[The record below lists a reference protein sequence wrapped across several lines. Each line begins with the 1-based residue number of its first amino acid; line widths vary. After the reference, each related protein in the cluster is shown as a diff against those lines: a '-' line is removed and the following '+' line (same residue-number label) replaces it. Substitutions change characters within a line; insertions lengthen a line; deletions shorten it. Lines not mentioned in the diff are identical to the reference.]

1 MTITVVKLAVTWR
14 TALTVPVGVNAAT
27 AGVAACTALT
37 LSSRPRIGSTP
48 HFTTLRMLNGVGL
61 NARGGEWKL
70 AWILELLNAGRQLF
84 GLRIRAIG
92 AVHIF
97 RSELLGLREFQ

>member
-1 MTITVVKLAVTWR
+1 MLFR
-14 TALTVPVGVNAAT
+14 SGVNAAT
-27 AGVAACTALT
+27 AGVAAYTALT
-37 LSSRPRIGSTP
+37 LSTKPRISSPP
-48 HFTTLRMLNGVGL
+48 HFMNLSVLNGVDL